1 MLDAQCD
8 FAAVVY
14 GVKDNPDRLLVDFT
28 EDLRRLGVRTAGLVQ
43 LDSWMAQ
50 WGDREVRT
58 VVLSSREVIP
68 VAHERN
74 LGETG
79 CGLDCRKLAS
89 IAKMIEAAIQD
100 GADLVVINR
109 FGKLE
114 ATGKGLIELIQQAA
128 DADIPALIAVPEHRF
143 AGWIKYSAG
152 MSVRLPCRRAAL
164 DRWWESVAMGLSG
177 RSTATT
183 LCTLAK

>member
-1 MLDAQCD
+1 
-8 FAAVVY
+8 
-14 GVKDNPDRLLVDFT
+14 
-28 EDLRRLGVRTAGLVQ
+28 
-43 LDSWMAQ
+43 
-50 WGDREVRT
+50 
-58 VVLSSREVIP
+58 
-68 VAHERN
+68 
-74 LGETG
+74 
-79 CGLDCRKLAS
+79 
-89 IAKMIEAAIQD
+89 MIEAAILE

-128 DADIPALIAVPEHRF
+128 DADIPVLIAVPEHRF

-177 RSTATT
+177 QNTEAT
-183 LCTLAK
+183 LCALAK